1 MNISFQ
7 YDFIAKFE
15 TIDADLKYLF
25 KKLDFGITWPKKE
38 ASTSADYMRLYY
50 HGLKRSHLTELY
62 KQYAADFEV
71 INKFET
77 FANI

>member
-1 MNISFQ
+1 M
-7 YDFIAKFE
+7 
-15 TIDADLKYLF
+15 KYLF

-50 HGLKRSHLTELY
+50 HGLKKTHLTELY

-71 INKFET
+71 TNLCEKSIIFT
-77 FANI
+77 FFKTILVII